1 MRATDPNGTFPT
13 LSASNLPTFATFQGS
28 GYGRGILF
36 LWPDYTH
43 AGTYNVE
50 ITASDGEF
58 TATETITITVTGV
71 NRYPVLA
78 AIGNQTVG
86 EGQELDVALTAS
98 DENGTIPTLSASGA
112 TFVSLTDNGDGT
124 GTLTLAPQAG
134 DVGVYSV
141 TVTAT
146 DAVDPS
152 LTDSETIAVTVRSLV
167 AHWQGDGDGTD
178 ATGYGHDGS
187 LHGGIGFAPGIR
199 GQAFSFDGVDDYVRV
214 PKDVNNPLPY
224 GSSPRSMALW
234 AYTQPSSWGR
244 NGRLFHSGEPT
255 TGKTFGL
262 IVREYPDMEFSTWGN
277 DLRFDADVPQEG
289 WVHVTVVYDGTEVRV
304 YTQGQLRASKAYGAL
319 TTSLT
324 DILIGRWEG
333 GGPFDGLID
342 DVRIYNYPLSE
353 AEIADLVNVN
363 YPPVL
368 SAIGDRTVA
377 EGHELDVVVTASD
390 ENGTIPTLSASG
402 ADFVSLTDNGDG
414 TGTLHLAP
422 QAGDVGVYSVTITAT
437 DAVDPLLTDSETVQI
452 TVTNQPPVLAAI
464 GDRTVIEGQELDV
477 ALTAS
482 DEDDTN
488 PTLSTSD
495 LPGFATFRDDGDGT
509 GMLLLTPRAGDAG
522 VYSVTVTAT
531 DAVDPS
537 LTDSE
542 TVQITVTNQ
551 PPVLAAIGDRTVIEG
566 QELDVALTASDEDD
580 TNPTLSTSDL
590 PGFATFRDDGD
601 GTGMLLLT
609 PRAGDAG
616 VYPVTVTAT
625 DAVDPSLV
633 DSETIQITVLEPG
646 LLAHWKGDGNAT
658 DATGNG
664 HKGSLHGGIG
674 FDPGVLGQA
683 FSLDGN
689 GYVEIEKQV
698 DFARGDYSLAGW
710 FNVSSYGNDHT
721 LFAATNQR
729 RHGVMVAMQS
739 DGRLRYLHR
748 SPPGNSGGTSVRSPG
763 PVGWDT
769 WHHFAAVKEGSAL
782 KLYLDGNAVG
792 SGTDAG
798 GFYTAFDVVL
808 GRLYKENADRAVKG
822 LLDDVRIYSYA
833 LSETEIV
840 DIAGLSPTV
849 SITTTTDDPT
859 RTSPISVTITFSEP
873 VSGFEASDLVIGN
886 GSAANLSTPDGQT
899 YTVDITPVTDVRVTV
914 DVGAGVAQDA
924 SGNPNE
930 PATQFVIRYDGTE
943 PTVSITSTA
952 DDPTRTSPI
961 SATITFSEPVSGF
974 EVSDLVVG
982 NGNAANLSASD
993 DKTYT
998 VNITPVADGQVTV
1011 NVGAGVV
1018 EDAAGNPN
1026 EAANQFS
1033 VVYDDT
1039 EPTVE
1044 IYSPTGDPLR
1054 TSPITLLVAFSEP
1067 VNGFTASDVDVG
1079 NGSVDT
1085 VRPYT
1090 GNNYWVDIIPEAQSQ
1105 VTVDMRAGVVEDA
1118 AGNPNQTATQFSVV
1132 YDPVPTLSITTQE
1145 GGSTNKLLF
1154 DVTIT
1159 FSEPVIGFTE
1169 DDIEVKNGTI
1179 HNLRDLGG
1187 NAYKVDIVP
1196 AEEGIVFVGV
1206 PMNSVEDATGN
1217 LNNTGH
1223 TEFTIQF
1230 EKEFEWETVV
1240 TGLTYPSD
1248 LFVDGDNLYFSDSPL
1263 IYKAS
1268 KGSTGLTL
1276 ANLETVANTSVN
1288 TSLGLE

>member
-377 EGHELDVVVTASD
+377 EGHELDVALTASD
-390 ENGTIPTLSASG
+390 PNGTIPTLSATNLPGFASF
-402 ADFVSLTDNGDG
+402 ADRGDG
-414 TGTLHLAP
+414 TGTLTLAP

-437 DAVDPLLTDSETVQI
+437 DAVDPL
-452 TVTNQPPVLAAI
+452 
-464 GDRTVIEGQELDV
+464 
-477 ALTAS
+477 
-482 DEDDTN
+482 
-488 PTLSTSD
+488 
-495 LPGFATFRDDGDGT
+495 
-509 GMLLLTPRAGDAG
+509 
-522 VYSVTVTAT
+522 
-531 DAVDPS
+531 